1 MSPSTPTPTPTP
13 AEYPP
18 PPDLDS
24 SDVTYL
30 SSEMAAPAVSTPE
43 DLKCTKYELD
53 HRGWRRILVNF
64 TPSWFTVTMGTGITS
79 ILLHNLPYNGQWL
92 FYISVVIFC
101 LNIAIFVLFSCIS
114 IVRYTVLRGSWSS
127 TLRHPAQAVFLGM
140 YFVPPTLDLSD
151 ISSRSN
157 SSWSRYDYKHDRL
170 RLCASL
176 G

>member
-1 MSPSTPTPTPTP
+1 MKPSTPAPTP
-13 AEYPP
+13 AEHPP
-18 PPDLDS
+18 LPDLDS
-24 SDVTYL
+24 SDVTYT

-43 DLKCTKYELD
+43 GLIRTKYELD

-64 TPSWFTVTMGTGITS
+64 TPLWFTVTMGTGITS

-92 FYISVVIFC
+92 FYVSVVIFC
-101 LNIAIFVLFSCIS
+101 LNIVIFVLFSCIS
-114 IVRYTVLRGSWSS
+114 IARYTVFRGSWSS

-157 SSWSRYDYKHDRL
+157 SSWSCYDYKHDSI